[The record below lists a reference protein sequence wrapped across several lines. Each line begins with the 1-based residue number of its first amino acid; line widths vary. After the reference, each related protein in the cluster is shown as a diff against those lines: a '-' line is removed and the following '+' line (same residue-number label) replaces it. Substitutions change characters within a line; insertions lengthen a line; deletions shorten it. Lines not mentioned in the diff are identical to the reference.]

1 MSIVGR
7 GGNHEISE
15 CVSAIRAGNSARSP
29 GVYFY
34 LPRIPEA
41 GAGRCGDAGVFC
53 ATWIPWLFCG
63 ARGDS
68 GVYWRRTVADRAVHA
83 AGGVAAGGG
92 DGDRNVEGEDR
103 AWGFGGGGDSFGT
116 GV

>member
-7 GGNHEISE
+7 GGNNEISE

-29 GVYFY
+29 GVDFY
-34 LPRIPEA
+34 LSRISEA

-53 ATWIPWLFCG
+53 ATRIPWLFCG

-68 GVYWRRTVADRAVHA
+68 GVYWRRTVADRAVRT

-92 DGDRNVEGEDR
+92 DGDRNVEGEGS
-103 AWGFGGGGDSFGT
+103 AWGFRGE
-116 GV
+116 GVSGL

>member
-7 GGNHEISE
+7 GGNNEISE
-15 CVSAIRAGNSARSP
+15 CVSAIRAGNSARST
-29 GVYFY
+29 GVDFY
-34 LPRIPEA
+34 LPRISEA

-53 ATWIPWLFCG
+53 ATRIPWLFCG

-68 GVYWRRTVADRAVHA
+68 GVYWRRTAADRAVHT

-92 DGDRNVEGEDR
+92 DGGLNVERENR
-103 AWGFGGGGDSFGT
+103 AWGVRGE
-116 GV
+116 

>member
-7 GGNHEISE
+7 GGNHEIFDY
-15 CVSAIRAGNSARSP
+15 VSAIRAGNSARGL
-29 GVYFY
+29 GVNFH
-34 LPRIPEA
+34 LPRISEA

-53 ATWIPWLFCG
+53 ATRIPWLFCG

-68 GVYWRRTVADRAVHA
+68 GVYWWRTVADRALHA
-83 AGGVAAGGG
+83 ASGVVAGGG

-103 AWGFGGGGDSFGT
+103 AWSFRGK
-116 GV
+116 